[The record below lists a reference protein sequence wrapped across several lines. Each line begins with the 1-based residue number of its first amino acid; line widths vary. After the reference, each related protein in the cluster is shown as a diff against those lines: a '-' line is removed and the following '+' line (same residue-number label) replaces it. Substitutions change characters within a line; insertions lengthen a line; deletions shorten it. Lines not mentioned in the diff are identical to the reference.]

1 MYFENWFCLL
11 ELILV
16 QLWACFPV
24 GLDMVLVVLL
34 LLGEVQG
41 DQGVDSSLID
51 VIVSLDCSEDHFAF
65 LFLPSG

>member
-1 MYFENWFCLL
+1 MYFENWFGLL

-41 DQGVDSSLID
+41 DQGVYSSLID
-51 VIVSLDCSEDHFAF
+51 VIVLLDCNEDHFAF